1 MAVGE
6 FKFPKMNPIKGV
18 RLGTASAGI
27 KTVGRQDVML
37 MEIAEGSCVSG
48 VFTQNA
54 FCAAPV
60 KVSKQHIKDNS
71 IHYLLTN
78 SGNANAC
85 TGEQGYL
92 DALESCQKVAA
103 VAQIEAGQV
112 LPFSTGVIGQE
123 LPMGKLLNAIP
134 AAYDDLCIN
143 GWEKAAQA
151 IMTTDTRAKG
161 AVAQVEI
168 DGRVISVNGIAKGSG
183 MIRPDM
189 ATMLAYVATDVGI
202 EQALLDNILLR
213 SVNKSFNRI
222 TVDGDTSTNDSCI
235 LISTG
240 SSGIN
245 LTSENSTA
253 YLLLADAVES
263 VLVQLA
269 QQIVTDGEGATKFV
283 TIQVEGATTERE
295 ALTVAYSVGQSP
307 LVKTALFASDP
318 NWGRIVAAIG
328 YADVT
333 DLDDAKVRVWLGDV
347 LIVEHGGCA
356 DSYSESAGQK
366 IMDQESIT
374 IKIDLGRGSSNET
387 IWTTDLSHE
396 YVTINA
402 DYRS

>member
-6 FKFPKMNPIKGV
+6 YKFPIMVPIEGV
-18 RLGTASAGI
+18 RIGTASAGI

-37 MEIAEGSCVSG
+37 MEVAEGSCVSG

-60 KVSKQHIKDNS
+60 KVSKQHAKDNS
-71 IHYLLTN
+71 IRYLLTN

-85 TGEQGYL
+85 TGKQGYL
-92 DALESCQKVAA
+92 DALSSCQKVAT
-103 VAQIEAGQV
+103 VAQVEAGQV

-123 LPMGKLLNAIP
+123 LPIDKLLNAIP
-134 AAYDDLCIN
+134 LAYQDLCIS
-143 GWEKAAQA
+143 GWERAAKA

-161 AVAQVEI
+161 AMAEVEI
-168 DGRVISVNGIAKGSG
+168 DGVVITVNGIAKGSG
-183 MIRPDM
+183 MICPNM
-189 ATMLAYVATDVGI
+189 ATMLAYVATDAGI
-202 EQALLDNILLR
+202 EQALLDYILVG

-240 SSGIN
+240 RSGIN
-245 LTSENSTA
+245 ITSEQSSA
-253 YLLLADAVES
+253 YLLLSNTIES

-269 QQIVTDGEGATKFV
+269 QQIVSDGEGATKFV
-283 TIQVEGATTERE
+283 TIQVDGATTERE
-295 ALTVAYSVGQSP
+295 ALTVAYAVGQSP

-328 YADVT
+328 YADVA
-333 DLDDAKVRVWLGDV
+333 DLDDAKVRVWLDDV

-374 IKIDLGRGSSNET
+374 IKIDLGRGDSSET
-387 IWTTDLSHE
+387 IWTTDLSHD
-396 YVTINA
+396 YVSINA